1 MLRSLKTI
9 IYYSFKVGSQQTF
22 VMLKTSFIL
31 VFKRR
36 LQDVLIKTNIF
47 ALLIRL
53 QKTSWSRPIYSSWS
67 YVFKTCSNVFKT
79 SSRCLAKTSSK
90 RLAKTS
96 WRGFQSVF
104 KTSCKSVFKTFSRRF
119 ENVFKVSLRRFC
131 EYHEVE
137 LLLLKRFQDIFK
149 THSQRF

>member
-9 IYYSFKVGSQQTF
+9 IYHSFKVGSQQTF
-22 VMLKTSFIL
+22 VLLKTSFIL

-90 RLAKTS
+90 RLQDVLL
-96 WRGFQSVF
+96 RRLEDVF
-104 KTSCKSVFKTFSRRF
+104 KAFSRRLVKASSRLF
-119 ENVFKVSLRRFC
+119 RDV
-131 EYHEVE
+131 
-137 LLLLKRFQDIFK
+137 LKMSSRCL
-149 THSQRF
+149 